1 MESLAIGMLLGAVF
15 VCILIFIIGMFEG
28 DVDLSDIVRDYINE
42 ADTVELER
50 LERRIVHEIV
60 TRKFVAKT
68 RLNNVYGRSIYD
80 ARTGET
86 KYYGEETEESETE
99 V

>member
-15 VCILIFIIGMFEG
+15 VCILIFIISMFED

-42 ADTVELER
+42 ADTAELER

-60 TRKFVAKT
+60 TRKFEAKM
-68 RLNNVYGRSIYD
+68 RLNSVYGRG
-80 ARTGET
+80 AL
-86 KYYGEETEESETE
+86 YGEETEESETE